1 MDFRP
6 MRRGRQALSE
16 EQIDTILT
24 RGSAGTLAVLGDG
37 GWPYAVPLSYV
48 YHNGRLYF
56 HCATSGHKLDA
67 VRACDKASFCVIDK
81 NDVVSAEFTTRYR
94 SAIVFG
100 RARIVEDPAERMDAM
115 RALAA
120 KYSPHESEDA
130 FRIEMKV
137 SGAASLC
144 VLALDIE
151 HKSGKQAKEL
161 IGKEF

>member
-1 MDFRP
+1 

-81 NDVVSAEFTTRYR
+81 NDVVS
-94 SAIVFG
+94 S
-100 RARIVEDPAERMDAM
+100 
-115 RALAA
+115 
-120 KYSPHESEDA
+120 
-130 FRIEMKV
+130 
-137 SGAASLC
+137 
-144 VLALDIE
+144 
-151 HKSGKQAKEL
+151 
-161 IGKEF
+161 